1 MLNPVISGL
10 TDCLFPLSRQMQS
23 EFAKE
28 RDWDQFH
35 QPRNLVLAMV
45 QKNIPSPTFQ
55 IHKFITLTEVM
66 F

>member
-1 MLNPVISGL
+1 MTSSSIYQFLVHL
-10 TDCLFPLSRQMQS
+10 RRQMQS

-45 QKNIPSPTFQ
+45 G
-55 IHKFITLTEVM
+55 L
-66 F
+66 

>member
-1 MLNPVISGL
+1 
-10 TDCLFPLSRQMQS
+10 MQA

-45 QKNIPSPTFQ
+45 RLAVWLN
-55 IHKFITLTEVM
+55 
-66 F
+66 